1 MTRTSLFAATLLFA
15 AFSTSADAVALGD
28 DQSPE
33 MTLTREPMGMPTPMI
48 EFVEHNPTLQSAT
61 IPFVDDEGRYFEALV
76 NLSNRG
82 YVVRNAAG
90 QTVGSGT
97 ISIARR
103 DLLLDML
110 SEDDD
115 GVIDCTNLESC
126 ATELLGFVW
135 GLIEE
140 TQRRDA
146 AWECSAAY
154 RSALS
159 DYIAAFNSC
168 LNQSRQTGVLM
179 RFDGTPPQQVGCGV
193 LPGNTSCTPV

>member
-1 MTRTSLFAATLLFA
+1 MVYRTRLLESRGPFASKWAKTTTIVGGNARMTRTSLFAATLLFA

-103 DLLLDML
+103 DLLLEML

-115 GVIDCTNLESC
+115 GVID
-126 ATELLGFVW
+126 
-135 GLIEE
+135 
-140 TQRRDA
+140 
-146 AWECSAAY
+146 
-154 RSALS
+154 
-159 DYIAAFNSC
+159 
-168 LNQSRQTGVLM
+168 
-179 RFDGTPPQQVGCGV
+179 
-193 LPGNTSCTPV
+193 